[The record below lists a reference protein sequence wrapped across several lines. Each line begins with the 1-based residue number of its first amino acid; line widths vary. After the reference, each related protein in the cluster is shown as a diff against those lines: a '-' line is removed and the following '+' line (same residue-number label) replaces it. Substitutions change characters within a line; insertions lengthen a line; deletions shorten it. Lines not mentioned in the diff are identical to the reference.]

1 MLEPDGLQRKFC
13 LLQPSPRARL
23 SGRRRRKRQE
33 RHRIINDNGFKPLSD
48 GELDQLDSDELIAY
62 IRRADEAGR
71 AKEAQR
77 ALAILV
83 FRHYGDVT
91 RRVKIKVPERDVE
104 DVAMEVI
111 TSAIKSAFDGTA
123 VGQFRAWLNTIVK
136 YRIADYT
143 EKATKRKERETKLPD
158 EHSEAEDIWGFAAV
172 TPGEGSAVAVEQI
185 AETVLDGLST
195 PHLRVVQHYVFDD
208 MSAQET
214 ADAVN
219 ESLAD
224 QLEKPMSVDNVHQIA
239 TRFRRELR
247 GRLDASEG

>member
-1 MLEPDGLQRKFC
+1 M
-13 LLQPSPRARL
+13 
-23 SGRRRRKRQE
+23 
-33 RHRIINDNGFKPLSD
+33 SD
-48 GELDQLDSDELIAY
+48 GELNQLDSDELIAY
-62 IRRADEAGR
+62 IRRAEQAGR